1 MRILLYADVD
11 LNLID
16 GSSIWLASLAETLSL
31 EPSLSV
37 DVLSRTRLRR
47 ETVVCGLRAR
57 SNVRI
62 IDPWALEEEHPL
74 LGRLQSL
81 RLRARLSPSAASK
94 LIRELDF
101 RYSYDL
107 IVVRDDATAVL
118 ILKDVLL
125 KRRLWVYVCNPR
137 RYQTPDQLS
146 RLGCLAFGAA
156 RLFTQT
162 DLTKRE
168 LLERVPGLPERAVS
182 LMPPM
187 IPDIASPSARFPDQQ
202 RPKLVYCGKF
212 SPPYNILEMLSAF
225 RSIRARF
232 EGAEFHVLG
241 DKFYNYPP
249 IKGFGRKVRNVL
261 ENSPGVR
268 WYGGVSRDR
277 TDEVLSRVDIASSWR
292 HPSFDSSGELSTK
305 VLEYAAH
312 ALPVL
317 MNKNPLQQQLF
328 GSSYPGF
335 VQSERD
341 FVETFGSLISNSDLY
356 QDLASRLWRIAQPF
370 TFPKALD
377 RLMPFLQE
385 FRRSTVSVELLSN
398 NEMPKRILFA
408 GHNFHFAQPLIEHY
422 RHRPGYLVSV
432 DQWTSHDSHD
442 RAGSRRLLA
451 SADVIFC
458 EWCLGNAVWYSKRKR
473 SNQRLIIRL
482 HNQEMKLK
490 YLPKLKWE
498 NIDSLIAIC
507 PRNYDALQARFPDYS
522 SRIALVYNLFETAT
536 FNKPKVKGAE
546 FNLGFM
552 GLVPMRKRPD
562 LAFRILS
569 ALRKRDSRFTLH
581 FLGKLPEDYPW
592 MRRRFKELRYY
603 RRLMQDIE
611 VSPHRNSVVFDDFT
625 SDVPGWFTKIGFL
638 LSTSDLEGSH
648 QAVAEGMA
656 AGSIPVIR
664 SWTGAERLYPR
675 EYVFTSLD
683 GAVERILKMMP
694 TKRYWKL
701 SRSCQTYSQATF
713 DCHAILPWIEKVV
726 EGSTKQSPD
735 RVTPGED
742 RRPE

>member
-1 MRILLYADVD
+1 M
-11 LNLID
+11 
-16 GSSIWLASLAETLSL
+16 
-31 EPSLSV
+31 
-37 DVLSRTRLRR
+37 
-47 ETVVCGLRAR
+47 TVVCGLQAR

-62 IDPWALEEEHPL
+62 IDPWALEDGPPL

-81 RLRARLSPSAASK
+81 QLGARLSPQAAFR

-101 RYSYDL
+101 HSSYDL

-118 ILKDVLL
+118 ILQDVLL
-125 KRRLWVYVCNPR
+125 KRRLWVYVCDPQ

-162 DLTKRE
+162 DSAKRE
-168 LLERVPGLPERAVS
+168 LLERVPGLPETAVS

-187 IPDIASPSARFPDQQ
+187 IPDVASPSARFPDQ
-202 RPKLVYCGKF
+202 RKPKLVYCGKF
-212 SPPYNILEMLSAF
+212 SPGYNILEMLSAF

-241 DKFYNYPP
+241 DKFHNDPP
-249 IKGFGRKVRNVL
+249 IKGFGRKVRNAL
-261 ENSPGVR
+261 ENSPGVT

-292 HPSFDSSGELSTK
+292 HPSFDSSVELSTK

-328 GSSYPGF
+328 GSAYPGF

-341 FVETFGSLISNSDLY
+341 FVEAFGSLISNSDLY
-356 QDLASRLWRIAQPF
+356 QDLAGRLWRIAQQF
-370 TFPKALD
+370 TFPRTLD

-385 FRRSTVSVELLSN
+385 FRRSSVSVALLSN
-398 NEMPKRILFA
+398 NQMPKRILFA

-422 RHRPGYLVSV
+422 RNRRGYLVSV

-442 RAGSRRLLA
+442 RARSQRLLD
-451 SADVIFC
+451 SADLIFC

-473 SNQRLIIRL
+473 PNQRLVVRL

-490 YLPKLKWE
+490 YLPRLKWE
-498 NIDSLIAIC
+498 NVDSLIAIC
-507 PRNYDALQARFPDYS
+507 PRNYDELRARFPGHS
-522 SRIALVYNLFETAT
+522 SRITLVYNLFETAD
-536 FNKPKVKGAE
+536 FSKPKIEGAE

-552 GLVPMRKRPD
+552 GLVPMIKRPD

-569 ALRKRDSRFTLH
+569 ALRERDGRFTLH
-581 FLGKLPEDYPW
+581 FLGKRPQDYPW

-638 LSTSDLEGSH
+638 LSTSDLEGAH

-656 AGSIPVIR
+656 AGAIPVVR
-664 SWTGAERLYPR
+664 NWTGAERLYPR
-675 EYVFTSLD
+675 DYVFTSLEE
-683 GAVERILKMMP
+683 AVELILNMLP
-694 TKRYWKL
+694 PKRYRQL
-701 SRSCQTYSQATF
+701 SRSCQTYSKAAF
-713 DCHAILPWIEKVV
+713 DCHVILPWIDKIV
-726 EGSTKQSPD
+726 EGSIEQSPG
-735 RVTPGED
+735 RVDPRED
-742 RRPE
+742 